1 MSVRRRSSLRDFLRR
16 LLLLE
21 ESPPRTA
28 LAFAIGVAISF
39 SPFWG
44 LHTALA
50 LVAALLFRLNRLAIL
65 VGAWVNNPWTVAPAA
80 SLGTALGFWILGTE
94 VQFPSLAEFS
104 LLSSESWSQVLS
116 EFEHLFWPF
125 VVGNLLLSVPAGVAA
140 YFVLRWILARNI
152 ARESPVLTL
161 EESGE

>member
-1 MSVRRRSSLRDFLRR
+1 MSVRRRSGLRDFLRR
-16 LLLLE
+16 LLLLG

-28 LAFAIGVAISF
+28 LAFAIGVTISF

-50 LVAALLFRLNRLAIL
+50 LVAALLFRLNRLAVL

-80 SLGTALGFWILGTE
+80 SLGTALGFWVLGTE
-94 VQFPSLAEFS
+94 VRFPSLAEFS
-104 LLSSESWSQVLS
+104 LLSSESWSQVFS
-116 EFEHLFWPF
+116 DFEHILWPF

-140 YFVLRWILARNI
+140 YFVLRWILARNT